1 MLRLNYR
8 LTILLLVALLLVAC
22 QPIQALPTKTQ
33 TAGQKTAVLV
43 KGAPTHGTNGL
54 ALGPDGNLYIAS
66 VGGHEILVMIPA
78 TGAILKR
85 LGADVGVT
93 SPDDLTFA
101 PDGSL
106 YWTNLMTGEVGRLA
120 PDGTVSSQYVAQGV
134 NPITFAADGRLFVAL
149 DFFGDALYELNPALV
164 EPPQLLAEKLGFL
177 NGFDFGPDG
186 ALYGPIYTQ
195 GKVVRIDVNTKPV
208 TMTTVA
214 DGFGIAV
221 AAKFDGEGRLHVL
234 DQARGEVV
242 QIELST
248 GVKTVIA
255 TLPFGLDNLAF
266 DAQDQL
272 FVSNAYDGAISAVLA
287 NGTAHTVSPG
297 GLVNTG
303 GVAVMQQG
311 NQEVLYVGNTFTLNA
326 FAAGD
331 GQPGSVAAA
340 GAMSVA
346 PDGENLLL
354 SSWFAGTVQ
363 SWNPQTGAALATY
376 SDFAVPTNAIRFGG
390 DLVVAELGTGS
401 VVRANGADP
410 TQRTSLA
417 THLGVPIG
425 LAATADALWVSDFA
439 TGQVLQLVAD
449 NVVLSEPKVVATG
462 LSAPEGLAMG
472 AEGKLLVVET
482 GAQRLSAVDLATGQ
496 ITVVAD
502 GLLIGMASWPNM
514 PPSANF
520 NGVAVAP
527 DGTIYVTGDVA
538 NVVYRIS
545 AD

>member
-1 MLRLNYR
+1 MWCFNRLF
-8 LTILLLVALLLVAC
+8 TILLLAALLLSAC
-22 QPIQALPTKTQ
+22 QPIQAPRAQTQ
-33 TAGQKTAVLV
+33 TAQHKIEVLV

-54 ALGPDGNLYIAS
+54 AFGADGNLYIAS
-66 VGGHEILVMIPA
+66 VGGHEILVMNPA

-134 NPITFAADGRLFVAL
+134 NPITFTDDGRLFVAL
-149 DFFGDALYELNPALV
+149 DFFGDALYELDPELV
-164 EPPQLLAEKLGFL
+164 KPPQLLAEKLGFL
-177 NGFDFGPDG
+177 NGFAFGPDG

-195 GKVVRIDVNTKPV
+195 GKVVRIDVNAEPV

-214 DGFGIAV
+214 DDFGIPVAV
-221 AAKFDGEGRLHVL
+221 KFDGQGLLHVL

-242 QIELST
+242 QIDLTT

-255 TLPFGLDNLAF
+255 TLPSGLDNLVF
-266 DAQDQL
+266 DTQDQL
-272 FVSNAYDGAISAVLA
+272 FVSNAYDGAILAVRA
-287 NGTAHTVSPG
+287 NGAVRTVSPG

-303 GVAVMQQG
+303 GMAVMSQD
-311 NQEVLYVGNTFTLNA
+311 NQELLYVGNTFTLNA
-326 FAAGD
+326 FAAD
-331 GQPGSVAAA
+331 EGQPGPVAAV

-346 PDGENLLL
+346 PDGEQLLL

-363 SWNPQTGAALATY
+363 SWNPQTGEAVATY
-376 SDFAVPTNAIRFGG
+376 TDFAVPTNAIRFGG

-410 TQRTSLA
+410 TQRTPLA
-417 THLGVPIG
+417 TDLRVPIG

-439 TGQVLQLVAD
+439 TGQVLQLVVNNA
-449 NVVLSEPKVVATG
+449 VLPEPKVVATG
-462 LSAPEGLAMG
+462 LAAPEGLAVTAAG
-472 AEGKLLVVET
+472 DLLVVET
-482 GAQRLSAVDLATGQ
+482 GAQRLSAIDPATGQ
-496 ITVVAD
+496 VTVVAD
-502 GLLIGMASWPNM
+502 GLAIGMPSWPNM
-514 PPSANF
+514 PPTANF
-520 NGVAVAP
+520 NGVTVAP
-527 DGTIYVTGDVA
+527 SGTIYVTGDVA
-538 NVVYRIS
+538 NVVYRLS
-545 AD
+545 AE